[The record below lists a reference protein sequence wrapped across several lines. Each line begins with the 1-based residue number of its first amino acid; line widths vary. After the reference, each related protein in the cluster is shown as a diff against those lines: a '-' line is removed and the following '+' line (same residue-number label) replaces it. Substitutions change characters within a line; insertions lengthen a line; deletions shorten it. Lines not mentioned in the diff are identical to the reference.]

1 MLPPCC
7 HSPMDFFFILIKC
20 PSLSLIF
27 KSLGRYLFMTRLPRA
42 LYIPAT
48 SPSLDT
54 CIRNMFSPSVAFLFD
69 VAMMVFDERKS

>member
-7 HSPMDFFFILIKC
+7 HSPMDFFSILIKC

-27 KSLGRYLFMTRLPRA
+27 KSLGRYLYMTRLPRA

-54 CIRNMFSPSVAFLFD
+54 CIGNMFSPSVAFLFD